1 MRRPKSRSS
10 GVGDDDVQDE
20 DLLDLVLRRCPGP
33 ALSSSASTIVFSTQQ
48 QHVGVP
54 GRRFPQLL
62 LLDGLN
68 HRGRGGGFQP
78 EQAELW
84 GSWRRDGPGQD
95 FWGSELSKR

>member
-1 MRRPKSRSS
+1 MRGPKSRSS
-10 GVGDDDVQDE
+10 GGWNDDVHDE
-20 DLLDLVLRRCPGP
+20 DLLDLVHRRCPGP
-33 ALSSSASTIVFSTQQ
+33 ALSSSPIVFSTQQ

-68 HRGRGGGFQP
+68 QRGGGGGFQP

-84 GSWRRDGPGQD
+84 GGWRRDGGGHD
-95 FWGSELSKR
+95 FWGSKLSKR